1 MRKLS
6 GNGEGKRGSWISE
19 RFISRSVPTIDTG
32 SSDIRYAD
40 DRIGY
45 DSIKYVLSSGH
56 VGYWSGYV
64 RRVGPVDTL
73 TSGDDGIRC
82 ARFRHQDGESM
93 LQGMCV
99 CRKDEEGG
107 SHTAGSNRF
116 PEVC

>member
-1 MRKLS
+1 MRRARESEFLDFRKVHFALS
-6 GNGEGKRGSWISE
+6 DDHRY
-19 RFISRSVPTIDTG
+19 RSSNV
-32 SSDIRYAD
+32 RYAD

-82 ARFRHQDGESM
+82 ARFRHQGGEAM

-99 CRKDEEGG
+99 CRRDAKGG
-107 SHTAGSNRF
+107 VARGGV
-116 PEVC
+116 E